1 MFLVLQREQT
11 DLGLVV
17 FQIFM
22 TRPFF
27 HSFVGSFIHPFL
39 ARAPYLRD
47 QSDDHGIWWED
58 VLQTG
63 RALMTEQ
70 GRPNAPLSAIAA
82 KFKIGSKDGGA
93 AGCPTFLFW
102 RKGARMNQVSF

>member
-1 MFLVLQREQT
+1 
-11 DLGLVV
+11 
-17 FQIFM
+17 
-22 TRPFF
+22 
-27 HSFVGSFIHPFL
+27 
-39 ARAPYLRD
+39 
-47 QSDDHGIWWED
+47 
-58 VLQTG
+58 
-63 RALMTEQ
+63 MTEQ